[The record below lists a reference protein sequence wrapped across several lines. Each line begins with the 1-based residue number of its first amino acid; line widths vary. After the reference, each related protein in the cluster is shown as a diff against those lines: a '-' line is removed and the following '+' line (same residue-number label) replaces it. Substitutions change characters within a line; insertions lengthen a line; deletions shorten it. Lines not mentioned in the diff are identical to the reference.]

1 MLGSQH
7 VNNSAVSS
15 RKSCSIGPRA
25 VVSWFIQTG
34 LGRFLGPLEAS
45 KSSLAPIVGESID
58 GPENQKVRKVG
69 VILGV
74 TVTITSMYSLLLLFA
89 QEFMRL
95 DHLLYAWHVM
105 SLPEH
110 PT

>member
-1 MLGSQH
+1 MALRKARFAWITTCH
-7 VNNSAVSS
+7 NSADSS

-58 GPENQKVRKVG
+58 
-69 VILGV
+69 
-74 TVTITSMYSLLLLFA
+74 
-89 QEFMRL
+89 
-95 DHLLYAWHVM
+95 
-105 SLPEH
+105 
-110 PT
+110 